1 MIPEGSLLERKVETL
16 MFVIL
21 IVVAALLVAGL
32 WYVRGR
38 KA

>member
-1 MIPEGSLLERKVETL
+1 MIPEVSLLERKVETL

-32 WYVRGR
+32 WYVRSR